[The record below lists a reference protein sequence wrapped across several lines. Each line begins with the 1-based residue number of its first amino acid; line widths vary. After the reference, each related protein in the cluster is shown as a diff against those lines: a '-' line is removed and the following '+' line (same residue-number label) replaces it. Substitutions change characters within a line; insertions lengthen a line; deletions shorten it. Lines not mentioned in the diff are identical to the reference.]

1 MPDDEV
7 VVVAVETGP
16 TEEVA
21 NKIIGYVMDGAS
33 KEDAA
38 GAVSIHHSTLFR
50 WQRRGRD
57 AIAAR
62 ARGDEPRTA
71 DDVFVLLAKGLH
83 DAQYK
88 AKVEAVRTVR
98 KAMLGY
104 TEAREV
110 TTEEYD
116 ASVPADAEGQQLRV
130 TKRVT
135 TRTEKFE
142 WTAAMTWLERRYPR
156 EWARLVRQ
164 ELSGPDGDPIP
175 IEEHARSLA
184 RQAEDFLRRR
194 ADLPDDDEEDAD
206 PLLPYGP

>member
-1 MPDDEV
+1 MPDEQV

-16 TEEVA
+16 TQEVA
-21 NKIIGYVMDGAS
+21 AQIVGYVMDGAS

-38 GAVSIHHSTLFR
+38 GAVSIDRSTLFR

-62 ARGDEPRTA
+62 ARGDEPRPA
-71 DDVFVLLAKGLH
+71 DDVFVYLAQGLH

-88 AKVEAVRTVR
+88 AKVEAVRTIR
-98 KAMLGY
+98 KSMLGY
-104 TEAREV
+104 TEEREV

-116 ASVPADAEGQQLRV
+116 ASVPADADGQQLRV

-135 TRTEKFE
+135 TKTKKFE

-184 RQAEDFLRRR
+184 RQAEDFLRGR
-194 ADLPDDDEEDAD
+194 ADLPDEEEDSD